1 VRYLDVLIA
10 PSLSEVQP
18 LTTLEALV
26 SGVPVIATRSTPFY
40 EELLEAG
47 VRYRW
52 CRTIP
57 LPKRFKEGSKE
68 MSRLN
73 LTEEEAGMIAK
84 NMIGVLGNHQPIS
97 DRARQTMVRKMK
109 KLGFSETAMCDSF
122 GDIYAEAIVRFR
134 PGSTE
139 IRTLST

>member
-1 VRYLDVLIA
+1 
-10 PSLSEVQP
+10 
-18 LTTLEALV
+18 
-26 SGVPVIATRSTPFY
+26 
-40 EELLEAG
+40 
-47 VRYRW
+47 
-52 CRTIP
+52 
-57 LPKRFKEGSKE
+57 
-68 MSRLN
+68 LN

-109 KLGFSETAMCDSF
+109 KLGFSENAMCDSF
-122 GDIYAEAIVRFR
+122 RDIYAEAIVRFR